1 MIYDLLIIG
10 AGPAGMSAAIY
21 AKRANLNVVLFEK
34 MAPGGQMINTAEIEN
49 YVGLKKASGFEV
61 AMQMFEHVQSLDVET
76 MFEEI
81 IDIIDHGKT
90 KEVITQSGSFT
101 TKAVL
106 IATGTVPRTLGVENE
121 QNFANQGISWCAI
134 CDGPLYKDKKLAVI
148 GGGNSAV
155 EEASFLASIATH
167 VTIIQNLDHLTA
179 DKKAQDILKKAS
191 NVEYRFNAQVLKFQ
205 GTDNLESIVI
215 KNDQGKEET
224 ILVEGVFEYVGLTP
238 ITTFAKNLNITNKA
252 GYILANEKM
261 ETACKGIYAAGD
273 CTEKQIRQIVTAAA
287 DGAIAVQ
294 NVLKYLEAL

>member
-191 NVEYRFNAQVLKFQ
+191 NVDYRFNAQVLRFQ

-215 KNDQGKEET
+215 KK
-224 ILVEGVFEYVGLTP
+224 
-238 ITTFAKNLNITNKA
+238 
-252 GYILANEKM
+252 
-261 ETACKGIYAAGD
+261 
-273 CTEKQIRQIVTAAA
+273 
-287 DGAIAVQ
+287 
-294 NVLKYLEAL
+294 